1 MFGHGA
7 GDQSGTSTLHS
18 DGCAELSAD
27 VERCGYFGGV
37 GRADEC
43 LGASAV
49 PAGVI
54 DRAGAQDIGIVGDE
68 PLSDNVGKRFPQT
81 VHFLIVCR
89 PRCGKV
95 AAMTASE
102 PHPTRLERIV
112 TDGGAEVAVL
122 TFAHGPLNLF
132 DQAMFDAVIADIA
145 SLTAAPPRA
154 VLLRAEGKVN
164 SAGVD
169 VHVFDGLTAEQGAE
183 LWRELFAQIC
193 HPLESLPCPV
203 VYAAHGLTLTA
214 AFEISLAC
222 DIILAAPKAKFGLV
236 ETVVGL
242 TPSMGGPQRLA
253 ERAGSGR
260 ARELVMTGDLY
271 DAATLASWG
280 VVNAVHD
287 DVDAAARALVARL
300 ADGPTRA
307 HDATKQ
313 IVAAWRSGGIAH
325 ADVVTP
331 TVSGALFETDDL
343 RGAVRSFLDL
353 GPGKA
358 VYTGK

>member
-1 MFGHGA
+1 
-7 GDQSGTSTLHS
+7 
-18 DGCAELSAD
+18 
-27 VERCGYFGGV
+27 
-37 GRADEC
+37 
-43 LGASAV
+43 
-49 PAGVI
+49 
-54 DRAGAQDIGIVGDE
+54 
-68 PLSDNVGKRFPQT
+68 
-81 VHFLIVCR
+81 
-89 PRCGKV
+89 
-95 AAMTASE
+95 MTASFPPASPE
-102 PHPTRLERIV
+102 PAKPTRLERV
-112 TDGGAEVAVL
+112 TTDAGAEIAVL

-132 DQAMFDAVIADIA
+132 DKAMFDAITADVDA
-145 SLTAAPPRA
+145 LSAAPPRA
-154 VLLRAEGKVN
+154 VLLRAEGKVV
-164 SAGVD
+164 SGGVD
-169 VHVFDGLTAEQGAE
+169 VHVFEGLSAEQGAE
-183 LWRELFAQIC
+183 LWRTLFAEIIHQI
-193 HPLESLPCPV
+193 EALPCPV

-214 AFEISLAC
+214 AFEIALAC

-307 HDATKQ
+307 HHATKQ
-313 IVAAWRSGGIAH
+313 IIEAWRSGGVAH
-325 ADVVTP
+325 ADSITP
-331 TVSGALFETDDL
+331 EVSGELFGTEDL
-343 RGAVRSFLDL
+343 AGAVRSFLDV

-358 VYTGK
+358 TYTGR

>member
-1 MFGHGA
+1 MW
-7 GDQSGTSTLHS
+7 Q
-18 DGCAELSAD
+18 
-27 VERCGYFGGV
+27 CGG
-37 GRADEC
+37 
-43 LGASAV
+43 
-49 PAGVI
+49 
-54 DRAGAQDIGIVGDE
+54 
-68 PLSDNVGKRFPQT
+68 
-81 VHFLIVCR
+81 
-89 PRCGKV
+89 
-95 AAMTASE
+95 MTAPES
-102 PHPTRLERIV
+102 HPTRLERFT

-132 DQAMFDAVIADIA
+132 DQAMFDAVIADVA
-145 SLTAAPPRA
+145 ALTENPPRA

-169 VHVFDGLTAEQGAE
+169 VHVFDGLNPEQG
-183 LWRELFAQIC
+183 
-193 HPLESLPCPV
+193 PV
-203 VYAAHGLTLTA
+203 IYAAHGLTLTA

-271 DAATLASWG
+271 DAVTLHSWG

-287 DVDAAARALVARL
+287 DVDAAARALATRL

-325 ADVVTP
+325 ADSVTP
-331 TVSGALFETDDL
+331 GVSGALFATDDL
-343 RGAVRSFLDL
+343 RGAVRSFLDV

-358 VYTGK
+358 VYSGK